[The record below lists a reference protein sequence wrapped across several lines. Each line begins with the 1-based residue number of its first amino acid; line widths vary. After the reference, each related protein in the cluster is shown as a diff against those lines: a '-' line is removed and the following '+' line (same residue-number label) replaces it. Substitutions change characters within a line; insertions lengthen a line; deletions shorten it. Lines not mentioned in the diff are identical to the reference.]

1 VYFTFEQ
8 VKNDKQI
15 VIDHRLANVIVSSH
29 AVFNFLTAIQNQITF
44 DQKRDAINGLSAY
57 AKFLRK
63 VLSLPN
69 LEEWAVS
76 EEAELLESYLKMEK
90 TRFTSQIDATVRT
103 NEASTNSKIPVLACL
118 PFIELL
124 VSSALKNASK
134 PVKLDST
141 FKFENKR
148 VALDVKINRH
158 LEAFALL
165 ERNTEQSKRFELFKE
180 KCSLHNIE
188 LLEKHTASSTNF
200 TLIFNP

>member
-1 VYFTFEQ
+1 MQFTFEE
-8 VKNDKQI
+8 VKKDNQI

-44 DQKRDAINGLSAY
+44 DQKRDAINGMSSY

-63 VLSLPN
+63 VISLPN
-69 LEEWAVS
+69 LEEWSVS
-76 EEAELLESYLKMEK
+76 EEAELLDSYLKMEK
-90 TRFTSQIDATVRT
+90 TRFTSQIDATIRT
-103 NEASTNSKIPVLACL
+103 NESITSSKMPVLACL

-148 VALDVKINRH
+148 VSLEVKINRN

-165 ERNTEQSKRFELFKE
+165 ERNTEQSKRFDLFQE
-180 KCSLHNIE
+180 KCLLHNIQF
-188 LLEKHTASSTNF
+188 LEKHSASSTIL
-200 TLIFNP
+200 TLIFN